1 MMCYVYISSV
11 RMRFQRYILL
21 VLLNVW
27 PPLCCQNHEQN
38 ASTLYFYPL
47 LRNHNMILLLEIA
60 VSALLI
66 MHMMLFSTWPAM
78 PSLARPAQKI
88 RQIFM
93 SHTGNVME
101 AQSVV
106 MHWLRDITKTPKGK
120 STEDVSAC
128 NQYKSQNLCIWSV
141 HRMCL
146 LLQCYICNM
155 F

>member
-21 VLLNVW
+21 VLLNVL

-38 ASTLYFYPL
+38 ASTLYFCPL

-106 MHWLRDITKTPKGK
+106 QKLFAP
-120 STEDVSAC
+120 E
-128 NQYKSQNLCIWSV
+128 LCGWHMIQQRLKCGGCTHMYTHIFMSLV
-141 HRMCL
+141 
-146 LLQCYICNM
+146 
-155 F
+155 